1 MKKITTLLFILA
13 SHLAN
18 AQINLKLNVQPG
30 FKMKGV
36 YDMTMKMSMMG
47 KKMDMHAL
55 YYISGIANNTNDKKE
70 TEWTFIVD
78 SLIMDSKQ
86 GKEVHHINSNDPKT
100 MQDAPSKIT
109 DAVGKKILVMVDEFG
124 NVKNMENKDESA
136 MIIKSLF
143 IQFAGKEIA
152 KKEKWNKETAM
163 DVMGQSFTSNTE
175 FSIDAEDANTYC
187 ITGSASNEMMEDP
200 IVTKYIVDKK
210 TGLIQSCSSEVE
222 MKMMGSIK
230 TNVQYKAQ
238 W

>member
-124 NVKNMENKDESA
+124 NVKSMENKDESA

-152 KKEKWNKETAM
+152 KKEKTHPNKVKKELITILTESRDDILNSHEEELKQEALNLLKERLKFI
-163 DVMGQSFTSNTE
+163 QNTHVPE
-175 FSIDAEDANTYC
+175 NPKILL
-187 ITGSASNEMMEDP
+187 
-200 IVTKYIVDKK
+200 K
-210 TGLIQSCSSEVE
+210 
-222 MKMMGSIK
+222 
-230 TNVQYKAQ
+230 
-238 W
+238 